1 MNTYKVTILGSCEV
15 GKSAI
20 ITRLCYDRFVEYYE
34 STMENTFRKT
44 VNFGDN
50 EFILNISDTSGDE
63 AFERYLDSLIHSSHG
78 IIIVYSITN
87 RKSFDKVVSINENVR
102 NIHLDNNY
110 PMLLVG
116 NKSDLENER
125 QISIEEG
132 EELALSL
139 KCFYLETSA
148 KTGHNILDC
157 FQDIIM
163 SIQNSKE
170 QKNVNNHKNTK

>member
-1 MNTYKVTILGSCEV
+1 
-15 GKSAI
+15 
-20 ITRLCYDRFVEYYE
+20 
-34 STMENTFRKT
+34 
-44 VNFGDN
+44 
-50 EFILNISDTSGDE
+50 
-63 AFERYLDSLIHSSHG
+63 
-78 IIIVYSITN
+78 
-87 RKSFDKVVSINENVR
+87 
-102 NIHLDNNY
+102 
-110 PMLLVG
+110 MLLVG

>member
-87 RKSFDKVVSINENVR
+87 RKSFDKVVSIKENVR
-102 NIHLDNNY
+102 NIHL
-110 PMLLVG
+110 
-116 NKSDLENER
+116 E
-125 QISIEEG
+125 
-132 EELALSL
+132 
-139 KCFYLETSA
+139 
-148 KTGHNILDC
+148 
-157 FQDIIM
+157 
-163 SIQNSKE
+163 
-170 QKNVNNHKNTK
+170 